1 MTSCEPHARIGPRR
15 RHADHIPDKMNEVK
29 SLMRRCQG
37 TLILAT
43 GRPVDL
49 LTVRHDFCRWW
60 PRNCPASSRA
70 RKRMTPRNAGEP
82 LDLLTNGLHK
92 VADRRGRQ
100 DDESCV
106 WAGAPTLT
114 GSAADAHTLVSYEA
128 G

>member
-1 MTSCEPHARIGPRR
+1 
-15 RHADHIPDKMNEVK
+15 
-29 SLMRRCQG
+29 MRRCQG

-43 GRPVDL
+43 GGQKTCSLFATISAVGGHE
-49 LTVRHDFCRWW
+49 T
-60 PRNCPASSRA
+60 CPASSRA

-82 LDLLTNGLHK
+82 LDLLTNGLYK

-114 GSAADAHTLVSYEA
+114 GSAADAHSRVL
-128 G
+128 